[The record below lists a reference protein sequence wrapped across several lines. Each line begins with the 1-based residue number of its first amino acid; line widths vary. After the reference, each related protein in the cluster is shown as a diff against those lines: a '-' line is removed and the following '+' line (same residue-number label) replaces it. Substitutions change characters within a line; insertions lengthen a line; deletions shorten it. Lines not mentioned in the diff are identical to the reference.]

1 MGYVFAL
8 LIGLLVAGGV
18 VALILSVP
26 ARSQA
31 AFLRALGPGFAV
43 AAGAGLTLL
52 GRAGIGLP
60 LIGIGVTWWLR
71 SRGIRQ
77 APETGPG
84 RKSTVRSAT
93 LEMELDHDTGELD
106 GIILAGPLE
115 GKRLSRL
122 GERQLLELWRSSA
135 TDDESRQLLEA
146 YLDRRI
152 PRWRENAKAE
162 GGAGQARAARS
173 GAMTKQEA
181 YQVLGLQPG
190 AGPQEVR
197 DAHRRL
203 MKRVHPD
210 RGGSTFL
217 AARINE
223 AKDLLL
229 H

>member
-1 MGYVFAL
+1 MGYVTGVLFA
-8 LIGLLVAGGV
+8 LLVAGGL
-18 VALILSVP
+18 VALIITVP
-26 ARSQA
+26 ARTQA
-31 AFLRALGPGFAV
+31 AFLRAIGPSFAI
-43 AAGAGLTLL
+43 AAGAALTLF

-60 LIGIGVTWWLR
+60 LVGAGVAWWLR
-71 SRGIRQ
+71 NRGVRP
-77 APETGPG
+77 ASGGSES

-93 LEMELDHDTGELD
+93 LEMELDHDSGELD
-106 GIILAGPLE
+106 GIVLAGPME

-122 GERQLLELWRSSA
+122 RENQLFNLWQSCA
-135 TDDESRQLLEA
+135 GDDESRQLLEA

-152 PRWRENAKAE
+152 AGWRENAKAE
-162 GGAGQARAARS
+162 NGAGQAGTTRT

-181 YQVLGLQPG
+181 YQILGLQPG

-210 RGGSTFL
+210 HGGSTFL

-229 H
+229 Q

>member
-1 MGYVFAL
+1 MPYVFGFLVML
-8 LIGLLVAGGV
+8 LIAGGV
-18 VALILSVP
+18 VALVLTVP
-26 ARSQA
+26 AKSQA
-31 AFLRALGPGFAV
+31 AFLRAAGPGFAV
-43 AAGAGLTLL
+43 ATGAALTLF

-60 LIGIGVTWWLR
+60 LIGAGVAWWLR
-71 SRGIRQ
+71 NRGVR
-77 APETGPG
+77 PVPG
-84 RKSTVRSAT
+84 GASRKSTVRSAT
-93 LEMELDHDTGELD
+93 LEMELDHDSGELD
-106 GIILAGPLE
+106 GIVLAGPME
-115 GKRLSRL
+115 GKRLSGLRD
-122 GERQLLELWRSSA
+122 RQLLEMWRNCA
-135 TDDESRQLLEA
+135 GDDESRQLLEA

-152 PRWRENAKAE
+152 PGWRENAKAE
-162 GGAGQARAARS
+162 GGARQAGTARS

-181 YQVLGLQPG
+181 YQILGLQPG

-210 RGGSTFL
+210 HGGSTFL